1 MFKILLSGMLCLYG
15 TIACSQDPDES
26 LSGRD
31 SSEFTDA
38 LTFFVR
44 DNSKVSLSWKV
55 LTSQCEFFSIE
66 RSCNGKEFETIGVLK
81 QVAGSARVDW
91 TDEQPAVGK
100 NIYRVRYS
108 FGNGSQWYT
117 RSVVAFISGSQVFR
131 FYPNPVDNLLIIRTE
146 NPVEVSIVDAG
157 GKSRLN
163 QSVSAGLQTLN
174 VASLEKG
181 VYLIRIFNR
190 QTNQLQQ
197 EKLIKN

>member
-1 MFKILLSGMLCLYG
+1 VI
-15 TIACSQDPDES
+15 
-26 LSGRD
+26 
-31 SSEFTDA
+31 
-38 LTFFVR
+38 
-44 DNSKVSLSWKV
+44 
-55 LTSQCEFFSIE
+55 
-66 RSCNGKEFETIGVLK
+66 
-81 QVAGSARVDW
+81 
-91 TDEQPAVGK
+91 
-100 NIYRVRYS
+100 
-108 FGNGSQWYT
+108 
-117 RSVVAFISGSQVFR
+117 AFISGSQVFR